1 MVGISFSFP
10 PHGIKNDIKSKT
22 MKTYIDCI
30 SCFLKQAQS
39 AVTIAVD
46 DPILREKVMGEVL
59 EEVSRMDFNR
69 AAVEIGAEIHRTLR
83 EASGNPDPYR
93 AIKDRSNRRMLALY
107 PHFSE
112 QINSAEDPLEMAIR
126 LAISANIIDF
136 GAIQDLDD
144 ETIDRTLSEAS
155 SIPLDRAAVELFR
168 REVERAET
176 ILYLGDNAGEI
187 VCDRLLIEQLPRE
200 KITFAVRG
208 KPAIND
214 ATMADAEAVGM
225 TKIVPVIDN
234 GSDAPGTVLEWCS
247 PEFRDRF
254 GAADLIIAK
263 GQGNYESL
271 SDNHQNIFFLLKA
284 KCSVI
289 AKDLNSPVGVQV
301 FQKVQH

>member
-1 MVGISFSFP
+1 
-10 PHGIKNDIKSKT
+10 

-39 AVTIAVD
+39 AVKIAVD
-46 DPILREKVMGEVL
+46 DPKLREKVMGEVL
-59 EEVSRMDFNR
+59 EKVSRMDFDR
-69 AAVEIGAEIHRTLR
+69 STVEIGTEIHRTLR

-93 AIKDRSNRRMLALY
+93 KIKDRSNRRMLDLY
-107 PHFSE
+107 PHFLE

-126 LAISANIIDF
+126 LAIASNIIDF
-136 GAIQDLDD
+136 GAIQNLD
-144 ETIDRTLSEAS
+144 EQTIDNVMSES
-155 SIPLDRAAVELFR
+155 SAIPLDRAAVELFR

-200 KITFAVRG
+200 KITFVVRG
-208 KPAIND
+208 NPVLND
-214 ATMADAEAVGM
+214 ATIADAEAVGM

-234 GSDAPGTVLEWCS
+234 GYDAPGTVLEFCS

-254 GAADLIIAK
+254 QAADLIISK

-271 SDNHQNIFFLLKA
+271 GDNDQNIFFLLKA
-284 KCSVI
+284 KCPVI
-289 AKDLNSPVGVQV
+289 AKELNAPVGVQIL
-301 FQKVQH
+301 QKLRH

>member
-1 MVGISFSFP
+1 MR
-10 PHGIKNDIKSKT
+10 
-22 MKTYIDCI
+22 TYIDCI

-46 DPILREKVMGEVL
+46 DPTLREKVMGEVL
-59 EEVSRMDFNR
+59 EKVSRMDFDR
-69 AAVEIGAEIHRTLR
+69 STVEIGAEIHRTLR

-93 AIKDRSNRRMLALY
+93 KIKDQSNRQMLDLY
-107 PHFSE
+107 PHFLE
-112 QINSAEDPLEMAIR
+112 QIRSAEDPLEMAIR

-136 GAIQDLDD
+136 GAIQDLDE

-155 SIPLDRAAVELFR
+155 AIPLDRAAVELFR
-168 REVERAET
+168 REIEQAKT

-208 KPAIND
+208 KPVIND
-214 ATMADAEAVGM
+214 ATMVDAEAGGM

-254 GAADLIIAK
+254 QAADLIIAK

-271 SDNHQNIFFLLKA
+271 SDNQQNIFFLLKA
-284 KCSVI
+284 KCPVI
-289 AKDLNSPVGVQV
+289 AKEFHAPVGVQIL
-301 FQKVQH
+301 QKVRH